1 MVSRVRETTSHTL
14 QRICVT
20 TPSPFQKNTYI
31 FAIFSDLVRAIL
43 NQSRCLKASYIY
55 NMSFFSQDFL
65 IDLANSLPDIRDSEM
80 EPSTMSWGLN
90 LDFLDEEP
98 EDMAISR
105 SSNSDEVT
113 LPPSP
118 PAACHNVV
126 VLPRNP
132 QVAVLCGCRGNFL
145 WELIPTDYCNF
156 YLFPHLINTVG
167 HTVGMCKPLSTFTE
181 ALWEGYNICTRQI
194 LNNDHLT
201 DNCLAVYQQHES
213 SCFGNMTRYTVKSVK
228 KHPSLH
234 REIQISGV
242 SSAFCSCSPYTAK
255 TNSPIFC
262 FTCIQLHC
270 EVKSMYLE
278 SIEKHFS
285 Y

>member
-1 MVSRVRETTSHTL
+1 MSDFSH
-14 QRICVT
+14 
-20 TPSPFQKNTYI
+20 
-31 FAIFSDLVRAIL
+31 
-43 NQSRCLKASYIY
+43 
-55 NMSFFSQDFL
+55 DFL
-65 IDLANSLPDIRDSEM
+65 IDLANSLPDIREAEM

-98 EDMAISR
+98 EDMSISR
-105 SSNSDEVT
+105 GLNPDQLT
-113 LPPSP
+113 LPPYP

-126 VLPRNP
+126 VLPRNS
-132 QVAVLCGCRGNFL
+132 QVAVLCGCRENLL

-156 YLFPHLINTVG
+156 YLRPHLVNTVD
-167 HTVGMCKPLSTFTE
+167 HTVGTCKPLSTFTE

-201 DNCLAVYQQHES
+201 DYCLAVYQQHES
-213 SCFGNMTRYTVKSVK
+213 SCFRNMTRYMVKSVK
-228 KHPSLH
+228 NILLFIEKFK
-234 REIQISGV
+234 ISGV
-242 SSAFCSCSPYTAK
+242 SSAFCSCPPYTAN

-278 SIEKHFS
+278 SIENHFS
-285 Y
+285 YQNQANGNFTLNTIPSPVDINFFKAQSLFHPAISKTVPRK